1 MEPDMRKKNLF
12 VSAFCLSFLATSV
25 SGLAAQS
32 AEELYE
38 AKCGRCHAPYS
49 PDSYPAEDWPGIVRS
64 MRSQAG
70 LTAEEQALLT
80 EYLVQMAGGERAE
93 EGGAE
98 GPVLGGYMYTEYFQ
112 DQQKAKNFDLHYLA
126 ISVSGWV
133 NDRIQYLAE
142 FELEHG
148 GVGGNNTFVEQ
159 AYIDFWLTQNLGV
172 KVGGILTPFNRF
184 DELHDPL
191 SNFTISRP
199 QVSRELGVSAWKEV
213 GVVVHGF
220 KDLSEDLSLFFDAYT
235 INGLGDGSNLR
246 GSRQYRDNNED
257 RAMGGRVNL
266 VVKDMVEIGGSAYNG
281 AWDDEGDYDLT
292 MFGGFLMVRTPFAD
306 FWGEYSTA
314 ETENPSP
321 DGEGDMSGYFFQ
333 ASRLFN
339 EKFRPT
345 IRIGSL
351 DYLDPGSQLG
361 RDPGKGDK
369 DLTEFVLS
377 FAYYPNSKVALKA
390 EYIFFG
396 EGDRKEEV
404 DNNLFGLQAAL
415 RF

>member
-1 MEPDMRKKNLF
+1 MRVWNLLIA
-12 VSAFCLSFLATSV
+12 VAALCFLAPPGGDLS
-25 SGLAAQS
+25 AQT
-32 AEELYE
+32 AEELYD
-38 AKCGRCHAPYS
+38 AKCGRCHAAYS
-49 PDSYPAEDWPGIVRS
+49 PESYPSGDWPGIVRS
-64 MRSQAG
+64 MRGQAA
-70 LTAEEQALLT
+70 LTAEEEALLVD
-80 EYLVQMAGGERAE
+80 YLVQMSRGDEGEVS
-93 EGGAE
+93 GTE
-98 GPVLGGYMYTEYFQ
+98 GPALGGYLYTEYFR
-112 DQQKAKNFDLHYLA
+112 DQQKDKNFDLHYLA
-126 ISVSGWV
+126 MYVSGWAS
-133 NDRIQYLAE
+133 DKIQYFAE

-148 GVGGNNTFVEQ
+148 GTGGNNTFVEQ
-159 AYIDFWLTQNLGV
+159 AYIDFWFTQNLAV

-199 QVSRELGVSAWKEV
+199 QVAREIGVSAWKDV
-213 GVVVHGF
+213 GVVLHGF
-220 KDLSEDLSLFFDAYT
+220 KDLNQDLSISFDAYT

-257 RAMGGRVNL
+257 RALGARVNL
-266 VVKDMVEIGGSAYNG
+266 LIRDMVEFGGSTYNG
-281 AWDDEGDYDLT
+281 AWDDNGDHDLT
-292 MFGGFLMVRTPFAD
+292 MFGGFLMVRTPIAD

-333 ASRLFN
+333 ASRLFEN
-339 EKFRPT
+339 KFRPT
-345 IRIGSL
+345 LRVGSL

-361 RDPGKGDK
+361 RDPGKGNK

-377 FAYYPNSKVALKA
+377 FAYYPTSKVALKA

-396 EGDRKEEV
+396 EGDRTEEV